1 MAHVSALAS
10 INQRSNGMTEYALI
24 TGAASGMGRA
34 TAEVMQAAGWSLLLV
49 DLDARKLEAAG
60 SELRANGAVDVL
72 AGDLTDATFIAKL
85 SEKAVEHRTSAV
97 VHCAGISPG
106 MGNPGRILNVN
117 LAASI
122 TLVDGLVDVLAD
134 GASMVLF
141 ASTAGH
147 MLGNTFDQQ
156 ITEAVIRC
164 DLAPL
169 QDLATNPEIAYA
181 ISKRGIHL
189 LARNRAL
196 SFGKRN
202 MRINSVSPGII
213 DTPMSHLEM
222 TQQPLMKTIVE
233 NSPLPRLA
241 LPREVATVASF
252 LCGPDATFITGTDIL
267 VDGGSLTTFSHNL
280 VE

>member
-1 MAHVSALAS
+1 MS
-10 INQRSNGMTEYALI
+10 EYALI

-34 TAEVMQAAGWSLLLV
+34 TAEIMQAAGWSLLLV
-49 DLDARKLEAAG
+49 DLDGRKLEAAG
-60 SELRANGAVDVL
+60 AELREKGTVDVL

-85 SEKAVEHRTSAV
+85 SAKLAERRISAA

-106 MGNPGRILNVN
+106 MGSPGRILDVN
-117 LAASI
+117 LDASI
-122 TLVDGLVDVLAD
+122 ALVDSLVDVLAD
-134 GASMVLF
+134 GASVVLF

-147 MLGNTFDQQ
+147 MLGNVFDDR
-156 ITEAVIRC
+156 IAEAIIRR
-164 DLAPL
+164 DLTPL
-169 QDLATNPEIAYA
+169 HDLATSPEIAYA
-181 ISKRGIHL
+181 ISKRGVHL